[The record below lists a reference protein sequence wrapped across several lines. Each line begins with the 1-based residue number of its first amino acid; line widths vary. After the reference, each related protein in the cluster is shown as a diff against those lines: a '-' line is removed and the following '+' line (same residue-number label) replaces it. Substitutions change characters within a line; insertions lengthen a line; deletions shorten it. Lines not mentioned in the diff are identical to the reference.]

1 MFPPGSSRHS
11 GCSLLLRHPFSSL
24 SVLTSFPFQIKW
36 PPPFLL
42 FLPHPSCLPVIFMF
56 IAQITWI
63 SSLFHWNLF
72 PPRTYSHQSS
82 DKGGTNNYLWSHAH
96 GKYPHASHA
105 GTCVLYLTSLIPF
118 FHLFKLWH
126 RELHCN
132 FPTRIFSASSYC
144 FITLSVFENADVILF
159 LDLFYMTCLLH
170 SSFWKHWNTVI
181 SEEEPMQLLFYCDA
195 SKFVLLRIS
204 WLFLR

>member
-11 GCSLLLRHPFSSL
+11 GYPLLLRHPFFSL
-24 SVLTSFPFQIKW
+24 SVLTSFALQIKW

-56 IAQITWI
+56 LAQITWI

-72 PPRTYSHQSS
+72 PPEHILISLLI
-82 DKGGTNNYLWSHAH
+82 KGTQIIISEVMHMGNTRMLHMQEQ
-96 GKYPHASHA
+96 
-105 GTCVLYLTSLIPF
+105 VLLYLTSLIPF

-144 FITLSVFENADVILF
+144 FITLSNFENADVILF

-181 SEEEPMQLLFYCDA
+181 SEEELMQLLF
-195 SKFVLLRIS
+195 
-204 WLFLR
+204 